1 LKSYE
6 IIVGLGTVVIVVIT
20 VRVEVEMKNVIL
32 SIIPGLREKEGRYA
46 VEIEAEGRKLP
57 MDLDDYWSVHNDG
70 SLQAGLE
77 AKEYVMN
84 EPSSLEGVKIALNY
98 LDAQYKKLKTVVE
111 ETQTSGVHVHVNV
124 QDYTPKELF
133 TFMVT
138 YFILEELLLKFCG
151 EQREG
156 NHFCLRAKDAEFII
170 DELVDSARTHKF
182 GNLKNDNIRYCSLNP
197 CSLFKY
203 GSIEFRAMRGTPDLN
218 AIFTWVKI
226 IDRVR
231 LSAKNFENPAE
242 VAKLMSMG
250 GEAQFVRT
258 VLGEYA
264 DLFMVP
270 GYKQMVKDGVRLIQP
285 LAFCTD
291 WTMYKDTS
299 ANPFR
304 RSL

>member
-1 LKSYE
+1 
-6 IIVGLGTVVIVVIT
+6 
-20 VRVEVEMKNVIL
+20 MKNVIF
-32 SIIPGLREKEGRYA
+32 SIIPNLHQKEGRYA
-46 VEIEAEGRKLP
+46 VEIEAEGRRLP
-57 MDLDDYWSVHNDG
+57 LALEEYWSVHNDG
-70 SLQAGLE
+70 SLQAGFE
-77 AKEYVMN
+77 AKEYVMK
-84 EPSSLEGVKIALNY
+84 EPGSLADVKKALDY
-98 LDAQYKKLKTVVE
+98 LESKYKRHGTVVE

-133 TFMVT
+133 TFIVT

-151 EQREG
+151 EHREG
-156 NHFCLRAKDAEFII
+156 NHFCLRAKDAEYII
-170 DELVDSARTHKF
+170 DELVDSARTHKL
-182 GNLKNDNIRYCSLNP
+182 GNLKQDNIRYCSLNP

-203 GSIEFRAMRGTPDLN
+203 GSVEFRAMRGTPDLDV
-218 AIFTWVKI
+218 IYTWVKI
-226 IDRVR
+226 LDRVR

-242 VAKLMSMG
+242 VAKMMSMG
-250 GEAQFVRT
+250 GEAQFVRN

-264 DLFMVP
+264 EMFMVP

-304 RSL
+304 RAI

>member
-1 LKSYE
+1 
-6 IIVGLGTVVIVVIT
+6 
-20 VRVEVEMKNVIL
+20 MKNIIL
-32 SIIPGLREKEGRYA
+32 SIIPNLKQKEGRYA
-46 VEIEAEGRKLP
+46 IEIEAEGRRLP
-57 MDLDDYWSVHNDG
+57 LALEEHWSVHNDG

-77 AKEYVMN
+77 AKEYVMR
-84 EPSSLEGVKIALNY
+84 EPGSLADVKKALDY
-98 LDAQYKKLKTVVE
+98 LEYKYKRHGSVVE

-133 TFMVT
+133 TFVVT

-151 EQREG
+151 EHREG
-156 NHFCLRAKDAEFII
+156 NHFCLRAKDAEFIV
-170 DELVDSARTHKF
+170 DELVDSARTHKL
-182 GNLKNDNIRYCSLNP
+182 GNLKLDHIRYCSLNP

-203 GSIEFRAMRGTPDLN
+203 GSVEFRAMRGTPNLDE
-218 AIFTWVKI
+218 IFKWAKI

-231 LSAKNFENPAE
+231 LSAKNFESPAE
-242 VAKLMSMG
+242 VAKQMSMG
-250 GEAQFVRT
+250 GEAQFVRN

-264 DLFMVP
+264 EMFMVP

-304 RSL
+304 RAV